1 MYETP
6 RDHAHGERE
15 KREERRRRAAAI
27 YIIYIYIYIY
37 IYKGMDEMPRCESHR
52 EMRIWTCLRIYR
64 HAGGWG
70 GVGARVV
77 MRLRPHEGRCVYG
90 TRHVEDE
97 EK

>member
-15 KREERRRRAAAI
+15 KRGGEELQRRD
-27 YIIYIYIYIY
+27 IYIYIYIY
-37 IYKGMDEMPRCESHR
+37 IYITDKMPRCESHR